1 MYSYCCIYSF
11 KIFPFSVCMAY
22 LQSFKIKFRIIS
34 RIVVSHLGIIN
45 FIYIKVFTE
54 KFLWDY
60 LLNIH
65 KGAFWEG
72 IQVILNFALL
82 LKFLNACII
91 SAEIEWW
98 NCVTSRDLAQQEGW
112 FRKGTDLTRP
122 AQHQDGTACSPSRRE
137 QWRLFHFMLLPAL
150 SQCICVHKSKQ
161 AGHCPVTLGRYL
173 NVTRAFSPQ
182 PTGNSFWTSP
192 VSLPP
197 RGLISVITAV
207 PATLRGLS
215 TILTTVSTV
224 LGLSLWL
231 ISRLLM

>member
-45 FIYIKVFTE
+45 FIYIRVFTE

-60 LLNIH
+60 SLNIH
-65 KGAFWEG
+65 NGAFWEG
-72 IQVILNFALL
+72 IQVILNFSLL

-91 SAEIEWW
+91 SAELEWW

-137 QWRLFHFMLLPAL
+137 QWRLFPSCSSQL
-150 SQCICVHKSKQ
+150 SANAS
-161 AGHCPVTLGRYL
+161 GST
-173 NVTRAFSPQ
+173 
-182 PTGNSFWTSP
+182 
-192 VSLPP
+192 
-197 RGLISVITAV
+197 TA
-207 PATLRGLS
+207 
-215 TILTTVSTV
+215 
-224 LGLSLWL
+224 
-231 ISRLLM
+231 SRLVTVRWPWACTSMLQEPFPHSQLETVPGRAQSLCHHVDSSASSPLFLLLWVVCQPS